1 MPGVYTINPADPT
14 RPLDTDEVQYYAG
27 ETRNLKSYLQ
37 TQLAAFGAPASN
49 SEYNKV
55 VRNLIINGDFTYGAA
70 GAVPDMWRSYVGGTA
85 TNTITNPA
93 FTLGQIAVP
102 GDPKNYL
109 NCVFT
114 LDSAIN
120 SAIIIKQPIE
130 SVRTLVSTTPAGA
143 NVGRLSF
150 WAKAAIAGTKLGI
163 DNVQVFG
170 TGGTPS
176 AASHAIAG
184 ITNISLTTTWTKYTL
199 SIIANDL
206 TGKVIGTNGGDCLE
220 LTFWLSAGSNFNAYT
235 NSMGPQA
242 GTVSIARVQLVE
254 GAVDVPFQ
262 TRTAEEEQRLLA
274 RYIYRHTAAGT
285 VIRYL
290 GYVIS
295 TGLAQ
300 VFAAHK
306 ISMRAAPVVTIAGA
320 LNTDVNLLGLGAAI
334 TMTAITVNFSDPD
347 MTRLDITINA
357 GGVAGQ
363 GCQIY
368 TANANAIITFDARLS

>member
-37 TQLAAFGAPASN
+37 TQLAAFGAPMSN

-55 VRNLIINGDFTYGAA
+55 VRNLIINGDFTYGAP
-70 GAVPDMWRSYVGGTA
+70 GAVPDMWRSYNSGTA
-85 TNTITNPA
+85 TLTVTNPA

-114 LDSAIN
+114 LDSAI
-120 SAIIIKQPIE
+120 SSSCLIKQPIE

-184 ITNISLTTTWTKYTL
+184 MTNISLTTTWTKYTL
-199 SIIANDL
+199 SVITNDL
-206 TGKVIGTNGGDCLE
+206 TGKVIGTNGDDCLE

-242 GTVSIARVQLVE
+242 GTVSIAKVQLVE
-254 GAVDVPFQ
+254 GGVDVPFQ
-262 TRTAEEEQRLLA
+262 SRTAEEEQRLLA
-274 RYIYRHTAAGT
+274 RYIQRINDPAQAFRGYGYVLTTTLATARFNFPVPMRAPPTITFTGTLNTKIVLYGTAVITMSAITATGITKTEAVLDGTITAGT
-285 VIRYL
+285 VNQPCL
-290 GYVIS
+290 
-295 TGLAQ
+295 
-300 VFAAHK
+300 
-306 ISMRAAPVVTIAGA
+306 
-320 LNTDVNLLGLGAAI
+320 
-334 TMTAITVNFSDPD
+334 
-347 MTRLDITINA
+347 
-357 GGVAGQ
+357 
-363 GCQIY
+363 IY
-368 TANANAIITFDARLS
+368 TADNTATITLDARFS